1 MTKTH
6 KLGFAAFSVAIFSMM
21 MTSMT
26 ISSLPD
32 AYADGT
38 LFVGADVEEFAFGI
52 DQIGIFTTTGGVAVG
67 APVPLGAGDFANGM
81 TVIGPNQL
89 LTGTVGIPFAP
100 DAATATTVKI
110 RDFSAVPGVSLIAAI
125 PTGAFNEDYA
135 YDGTSVWHTH
145 FINGGAG
152 SVIQLDPNN
161 LDGPALSVHNLD
173 FGPVGATVVDGQ
185 LWISNWSGQTFG
197 TFDPNTDTYTPM
209 LATSGTSAGCLAFD
223 SHSRIIWGG
232 EQGGLLVPYDAD
244 TLTPI
249 NAGFQP
255 FGPIGATVDGCAFWS
270 PFGGEKT
277 WTHTDY
283 NWDQVCDGFVNPEDN
298 LCYEDELFTIPMD
311 FRPANINNVNDDV
324 LADPLDQDGD
334 DKYLAFAQVHN
345 NNKFSNTNPGAFY
358 ALTTVDVTYATNGL
372 MVTENYNDCTN
383 PDGDSETDD
392 GILQFVSQKIDR
404 NVKVAI
410 AAPNGDVTE
419 LTGDLYSGVGG
430 SISADIDQAV
440 VLIDQ
445 DIPAG
450 STAYVLVKFQDN
462 LKGFDTGDGVFDD
475 MCDNSEVVEAI
486 YDGADN
492 ESHTFDASLRI
503 TNVP

>member
-1 MTKTH
+1 MTTKTRI
-6 KLGFAAFSVAIFSMM
+6 L
-21 MTSMT
+21 MTSLIAMT
-26 ISSLPD
+26 FIVGFSSSN

-67 APVPLGAGDFANGM
+67 APVPLGAGDLANGM
-81 TVIGPNQL
+81 AVIGPNQL
-89 LTGTVGIPFAP
+89 LTGTVGLPYSP
-100 DAATATTVKI
+100 DAASATTVKL
-110 RDFSAVPGVSLIAAI
+110 RDFSTVPGVSFIAAI
-125 PTGAFNEDYA
+125 PSSQFNEDYA

-145 FINGGAG
+145 FIGAGAG
-152 SVIQLDPNN
+152 SVIELDPNN
-161 LDGPALSVHNLD
+161 LGGAALSVHNLN

-185 LWISNWSGQTFG
+185 LWISDWAGQTFG
-197 TFDPNTDTYTPM
+197 TFDPNTDTYVPM
-209 LATSGTSAGCLAFD
+209 LSTSGTNAGCLAFD

-232 EQGGLLVPYDAD
+232 EQGGLLVPYDVD
-244 TLTPI
+244 TLTAI
-249 NAGFQP
+249 NAGFLP
-255 FGPIGATVDGCAFWS
+255 LGGIGATVDGCAFWS

-283 NWDQVCDGFVNPEDN
+283 NWDQVCDGFVNPEDD
-298 LCYEDELFTIPMD
+298 LCYEDEIFTILMA
-311 FRPANINNVNDDV
+311 FRPANINIVNDDV

-334 DKYLAFAQVHN
+334 DKYLAFAQVHKN
-345 NNKFSNTNPGAFY
+345 DKFSNTNPGAFY
-358 ALTTVDVTYATNGL
+358 ALTTVDVAHAVNGL
-372 MVTENYNDCTN
+372 TVTENYDDCTN
-383 PDGDSETDD
+383 PDADPETDD
-392 GILQFVSQKIDR
+392 DGMLKFVSKKIDR

-410 AAPNGDVTE
+410 ATPNGDVTE
-419 LTGDLYSGVGG
+419 LTDDLYDGVGG
-430 SISADIDQAV
+430 SITADIDQAV

-450 STAYVLVKFQDN
+450 STVYVLVKFQDN
-462 LKGFDTGDGVFDD
+462 LKGFDTGDGTFDD

-486 YDGADN
+486 FDGEDN